1 MGTTRIKV
9 VDLSSDQEQIKT
21 SRKHAEKLSGVA
33 KLKATG
39 PVSDSGESLT
49 RREGA
54 LALREEK
61 KPKDREGLKGKG
73 DLEGKPSEP
82 SMPSEPSQ
90 PSVSPAPSVPIPSK
104 KPLKRR
110 HLGKKYREAL
120 SLIDRG
126 KDYSVSE
133 VIDLLSK
140 TSFTKFDPTVEIHLS
155 VTDKN
160 IRGKV
165 NFPKTIAGKKEK
177 RILVFADLPAGRQGQ
192 KVESKKPVIWATEA
206 TINDIADGKLRPKR
220 DFDMVVATPKFMPQL
235 AKIAKILGPANL
247 MPNPKNGTVI
257 EDVTTYLKTPTS
269 DVFEYKTDPSAP
281 IIHSQ
286 LGKLSFGKE
295 DLEKN
300 LKALITSIGPA
311 KIRKMTLTTTMGPP
325 IKVNTSSL

>member
-39 PVSDSGESLT
+39 P
-49 RREGA
+49 EGA
-54 LALREEK
+54 LALKEEK
-61 KPKDREGLKGKG
+61 KPKGREGLKGKEE
-73 DLEGKPSEP
+73 LEGKSSEP
-82 SMPSEPSQ
+82 SIPSEPSQ
-90 PSVSPAPSVPIPSK
+90 PSVSPTPPVPIPSK

-110 HLGKKYREAL
+110 HLGKNYREAL
-120 SLIDRG
+120 SLIESG
-126 KDYSVSE
+126 KAYSVSE

-140 TSFTKFDPTVEIHLS
+140 TSFTKFDPTVEIHLN

-177 RILVFADLPAGRQGQ
+177 RILVFAEG
-192 KVESKKPVIWATEA
+192 KIESKQQVIWATDQTIDEIA
-206 TINDIADGKLRPKR
+206 TGKLRPKR

-235 AKIAKILGPANL
+235 AKIAKILGPAGL
-247 MPNPKNGTVI
+247 MPNPKNGTVV
-257 EDVTTYLKTPTS
+257 EDITAYLNSPIS
-269 DVFEYKTDPSAP
+269 DGLEYKTDPSAP

-295 DLEKN
+295 NLEKN
-300 LKALITSIGPA
+300 LKTLITSIGPA
-311 KIRKMTLTTTMGPP
+311 KIRTMTLTTTMGPP
-325 IKVNTSSL
+325 LRVDTTSL